1 MRSKELWVFLFFIGT
16 VAISW
21 PFLAIFGHDLPG
33 YLFTIWFL
41 LIAAIFLFVGWMSK
55 EEDGG

>member
-1 MRSKELWVFLFFIGT
+1 MRSKELWVFLFCIGS

-33 YLFTIWFL
+33 YLFAVWFL
-41 LIAAIFLFVGWMSK
+41 LIAAIFLFIGMHAK
-55 EEDGG
+55 EDDGG